1 MSVNIESQVR
11 PEIRSML
18 RRLRGRIRQYVL
30 IDAIARVVAL
40 LGVLFWL
47 SFGMNHVYFFLTNL
61 ELPVGLRMAF
71 GWVSIVG
78 SALIAGWLVIPLL
91 RMMRDKAL
99 ALVLER
105 RFPEL
110 DDRLITAVEV
120 AASRTGHDSDLTAHM
135 LKNTIDGVSRTVEQ
149 LHIGEVFDQR
159 PRRRSLML
167 AAALAVTIGGM
178 AVVNFNAMK
187 VWADAY
193 INYEDVYW
201 DRQTTII
208 ITVIAQPNDR
218 EKDFLDEDGNPTRGL
233 PGTYKH
239 PRDEELTLVIE
250 IPHRTDATPV
260 ENLATAQRAIIER
273 LEPFLHTTDEAKR
286 KAALKRTVPK
296 QEQLIADAKEFPD
309 GSKLKDAQFAALT
322 QALQAVVHADV
333 LQALLAQKRAVALLD
348 DFAKLLRSTD
358 WKVPDTIDLDYRL
371 AKGRGSM
378 SITLR
383 LKDKGGRK
391 FLHTIG
397 SLTDTIEALY
407 IKGGD
412 FANRQPYK
420 VIVVE
425 SPGIDRIVLESNY
438 PNYTGRADYDD
449 EGRPVR
455 DRQKLQGAQ
464 TALPLETEF
473 LLHAFA
479 NKPLVGVRLQAD
491 INEQDVKDI
500 EVQLKPFRK
509 DQAGSARLIISAMD
523 GSRRTVDLPTETA
536 WRFRLI
542 PEEMKL
548 AKQFDGIVE
557 SIKGIRETRDA
568 DGKVHRLTAA
578 TAADG
583 LERLGKLAKESD
595 VIEESYRKLLKEMDR
610 NSVYP
615 RLMLERMRSSILT
628 PLAGINRQLF
638 PATER
643 LLKALAST
651 AKNDSSMFDRE
662 VAARKGV
669 EVMLL
674 AMNNVLDEMSD
685 GTRFD
690 VPFHISSRALAR
702 LTNETD
708 ELLAPLPLPPD
719 REIRIYLEDIDD
731 IIGTSP
737 TRLTINGTV
746 DQPPLVETR
755 LRGISTAITRRARIP
770 VTGIIRDDYGII
782 KARFEFMVDANR
794 PAPGAEAAGQSAA
807 DEADVQGDN
816 PEGEPPVVEEQ
827 KWRIRQFRIR
837 PEDTP
842 LEFVLERSL
851 DDRYPAAR
859 FEVLPLD
866 LQIGQE
872 LTLTVY
878 AEDGDDVNGPHSTH
892 GEKYRFRVVSNEEL
906 LSILYGRE
914 LGIRRRF
921 EQIIEEVEETKQDL
935 ALHRERLAEADKLR
949 ADGNG
954 QKQQDKLQEIDA
966 AVGNSAGRSFHQVS
980 KNHSEARDVAQSFL
994 ELLEELS
1001 NNGVHTDE
1009 QVRRIEALIVAPL
1022 DEITK
1027 IDFPAVLTTVNLFKQ
1042 THEKGADS
1050 RRQIGDSIE
1059 TLDTLLLHMQ
1069 KVLDEMEDLVEFHEA
1084 LKDLETIIQQQTDLK
1099 KATLERQKKEAIERL
1114 KNLKGLG
1121 LD

>member
-1 MSVNIESQVR
+1 MSVNIDTEVR

-30 IDAIARVVAL
+30 VDAVARVLAL

-47 SFGMNHVYFFLTNL
+47 SFGMNYVYFFMTNL

-71 GWVSIVG
+71 GWLSIVG
-78 SALIAGWLVIPLL
+78 SMFIAGWLIIPLL
-91 RMMRDKAL
+91 RLMRAKAL

-120 AASRTGHDSDLTAHM
+120 AASRSGHDTELTAHM
-135 LKNTIDGVSRTVEQ
+135 LKKTIDDVSQTVDQ
-149 LHIGEVFDQR
+149 LHIGEVFDNR
-159 PRRRSLML
+159 PRKRALML
-167 AAALAVTIGGM
+167 ASALAVTIGGM
-178 AVVNFNAMK
+178 AVVNFDAMK
-187 VWADAY
+187 LWADAY
-193 INYEDVYW
+193 IGYEDVYW

-208 ITVIAQPNDR
+208 IKVIAQPNDR
-218 EKDFLDEDGNPTRGL
+218 EKDFLDEDGNPTGGL
-233 PGTYKH
+233 PGEYRH
-239 PRDEELTLVIE
+239 PRDEELALVIE
-250 IPHRTDATPV
+250 IPRRAEPV
-260 ENLATAQRAIIER
+260 EKLATRQRDVLEQLKKLPSEKDDARRETTLAEIEAAQSKLISDADAFAPESH
-273 LEPFLHTTDEAKR
+273 LKHTQLTALR
-286 KAALKRTVPK
+286 GALKAIEKANEAGKT
-296 QEQLIADAKEFPD
+296 
-309 GSKLKDAQFAALT
+309 
-322 QALQAVVHADV
+322 ADV
-333 LQALLAQKRAVALLD
+333 EQAATAIKQAAKALDEYAAELH
-348 DFAKLLRSTD
+348 AND
-358 WKVPDTIDLDYRL
+358 WKVPETIDLNYRL
-371 AKGRGSM
+371 ADGRGDM
-378 SITLR
+378 SITL
-383 LKDKGGRK
+383 KQKEKGDRK
-391 FLHTIG
+391 FLHSIG
-397 SLTDTIEALY
+397 GLSDTIDALY

-412 FANRQPYK
+412 FANRQPYR

-425 SPGIDRIVLESNY
+425 SPRIDRIVLESNY
-438 PNYTGRADYDD
+438 PNYTGRANYDD

-455 DRQKLQGAQ
+455 DRQKVQGAQ
-464 TALPLETEF
+464 TALPMETDF

-491 INEQDVKDI
+491 IKEQDVKDI
-500 EVQLKPFRK
+500 EVQFKPFRE
-509 DQAGSARLIISAMD
+509 DRAGSARLIVSLMD
-523 GSRRTVDLPTETA
+523 GSRRSVDLPVETA
-536 WRFRLI
+536 WRFRFI
-542 PEEMKL
+542 PAEVEL
-548 AKQFDGIVE
+548 AERFGRLVE
-557 SIKGIRETRDA
+557 TVKEIRETRDA
-568 DGKVHRLTAA
+568 DGKVHRLVPA

-583 LERLGKLAKESD
+583 MERLGKLAKESRG
-595 VIEESYRKLLKEMDR
+595 IEESYRKLLKEMDR
-610 NSVYP
+610 NPVYP
-615 RLMLERMRSSILT
+615 RLLIERMQSAILT
-628 PLAGINRQLF
+628 PLAGVNTQQF
-638 PATER
+638 PAVGR
-643 LLKALAST
+643 LLESLAST
-651 AKNDSSMFDRE
+651 DKNDVSTIDRT

-674 AMNNVLDEMSD
+674 AMENVLDEMSD

-690 VPFHISSRALAR
+690 VPFHISSGAVAR
-702 LTNETD
+702 LAGQIEDLN
-708 ELLAPLPLPPD
+708 APLPLPPD
-719 REIRIYLEDIDD
+719 RELRVYLEDSDD

-746 DQPPLVETR
+746 DQPPIVEAR
-755 LRGISTAITRRARIP
+755 LRGISSAITRRASIP

-794 PAPGAEAAGQSAA
+794 PAEGGDIE
-807 DEADVQGDN
+807 GDN
-816 PEGEPPVVEEQ
+816 PEDDPPEAEEQ
-827 KWRIRQFRIR
+827 KWRVRQFRIR
-837 PEDTP
+837 PEDNP
-842 LEFVLERSL
+842 LEFTLERSP

-878 AEDGDDVNGPHSTH
+878 AEDGDDVNGPHSTQ

-921 EQIIEEVEETKQDL
+921 EQIIEEVQETRQDL
-935 ALHRERLAEADKLR
+935 TLHRERLAEADKLR
-949 ADGNG
+949 AAGN
-954 QKQQDKLQEIDA
+954 QQDKLKEIDD
-966 AVGNSAGRSFHQVS
+966 AVGNSAGRNFHQVS
-980 KNHSEARDVAQSFL
+980 KNHSETRDVTQSFR

-1042 THEKGADS
+1042 AHEKGADS

-1059 TLDTLLLHMQ
+1059 TLDALLLHMQ

-1084 LKDLETIIQQQTDLK
+1084 LKDLETIIQQQTDLE
-1099 KATLERQKKEAIERL
+1099 KATLEKQKKEAIEKL
-1114 KNLKGLG
+1114 KNLKRLG